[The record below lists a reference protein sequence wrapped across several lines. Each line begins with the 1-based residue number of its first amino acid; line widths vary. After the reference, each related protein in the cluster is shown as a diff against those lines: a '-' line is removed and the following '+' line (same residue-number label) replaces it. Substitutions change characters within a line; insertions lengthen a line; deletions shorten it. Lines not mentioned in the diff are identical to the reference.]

1 MKRIFAEQ
9 DYGEK
14 QTHEKWNGKFYDESN
29 LNQIVH
35 ITEDTAIYR
44 PDATLDGIG
53 IPIAYVITDAVKDEN
68 IENILYSVEDSSVMR
83 ANCAGPILPEEMA
96 KKGLIEGK
104 DYKLRSPNSYYL
116 KTKSGKWGMIA
127 YSNSIDSVMVGA
139 KRGRFTGKV
148 NISNEELFQKL
159 KDLPRYVEA
168 AFEKADPEI

>member
-68 IENILYSVEDSSVMR
+68 I
-83 ANCAGPILPEEMA
+83 
-96 KKGLIEGK
+96 
-104 DYKLRSPNSYYL
+104 
-116 KTKSGKWGMIA
+116 
-127 YSNSIDSVMVGA
+127 
-139 KRGRFTGKV
+139 
-148 NISNEELFQKL
+148 
-159 KDLPRYVEA
+159 
-168 AFEKADPEI
+168 